1 MSHVLADKMSS
12 RPGGWSEEGAE
23 VMIKLLS
30 LKYNGVNLREE
41 YLNEIC
47 QKAEKRD
54 KRERVVKEIMKKNIK
69 RV

>member
-1 MSHVLADKMSS
+1 MSS